1 MLQAG
6 CELLLLRL
14 PVRLIDLNGLA
25 RGESFEQELV
35 DALLVPPLL
44 VGPDQVQNV
53 FPDAAELALGDS
65 FLHEGSSSTL
75 GERNVH
81 RLHARS
87 FISRRVPHIRVT
99 WGNVA
104 RRP

>member
-6 CELLLLRL
+6 RELLLLRL

-25 RGESFEQELV
+25 RGESFEQQLV

-53 FPDAAELALGDS
+53 FPDAAESALGSS
-65 FLHEGSSSTL
+65 FLHEGLHRFRQRNFYRLHTRSST
-75 GERNVH
+75 
-81 RLHARS
+81 
-87 FISRRVPHIRVT
+87 SRKIPHIRVT
-99 WGNVA
+99 WGKVA
-104 RRP
+104 G